1 MSSSATSTVSNGTP
15 SSTPTSTEEHE
26 CYILLGFEDNIGCP
40 QEDWAIATPQ
50 LSGKL
55 PFQVKAPCNVLP
67 ISLHH
72 DYESYSTDW
81 TGQVE
86 SILASPGENPELHKI
101 PEFTGRAVEAFQS
114 SEVEF
119 EKPRPASHED
129 SVLESS
135 LDIKSS
141 ILTDSSNMFLAH
153 ACRRAGSVSVEKC
166 WSNWRIHLQCLA
178 VICQSWSS

>member
-1 MSSSATSTVSNGTP
+1 M
-15 SSTPTSTEEHE
+15 
-26 CYILLGFEDNIGCP
+26 LLGFEDNIGCP
-40 QEDWAIATPQ
+40 QEDWAIATPL

-141 ILTDSSNMFLAH
+141 ILSGCIQDQEHTGCPG
-153 ACRRAGSVSVEKC
+153 ACRALMD
-166 WSNWRIHLQCLA
+166 LQRVTQGECILA
-178 VICQSWSS
+178 E

>member
-1 MSSSATSTVSNGTP
+1 M
-15 SSTPTSTEEHE
+15 E
-26 CYILLGFEDNIGCP
+26 LLVQLPHLLKSMNVTYFSINIGCP

-55 PFQVKAPCNVLP
+55 PFQVKAPCNVLQ

-153 ACRRAGSVSVEKC
+153 ACRRGQVQCQWRSVGAIGGS
-166 WSNWRIHLQCLA
+166 I
-178 VICQSWSS
+178 SSA